1 MRSFFAGV
9 AAVIMV
15 GLIAGYLLLKS
26 GLIPANADAKP
37 GGVELWAAS
46 TSLNA
51 TMKREAPRGPNP
63 VTLSDASLSEG
74 IHLYGQHCSL
84 CHGTA
89 AGDATASAVAK
100 GLYPAPP
107 QLATEGVEDDPEGN
121 SYWKIKHGV
130 RLSGMPAWGGTLNDR
145 QIWAIA
151 LFLKHMDKLPSGPQA
166 EWKRVKN

>member
-1 MRSFFAGV
+1 MACDLFCWLPWERTASMPRTQRADMLIH
-9 AAVIMV
+9 VI
-15 GLIAGYLLLKS
+15 S
-26 GLIPANADAKP
+26 
-37 GGVELWAAS
+37 AS
-46 TSLNA
+46 THWS
-51 TMKREAPRGPNP
+51 
-63 VTLSDASLSEG
+63 SLSEG

-145 QIWAIA
+145 QIWTIA

-166 EWKRVKN
+166 EWKQVKN